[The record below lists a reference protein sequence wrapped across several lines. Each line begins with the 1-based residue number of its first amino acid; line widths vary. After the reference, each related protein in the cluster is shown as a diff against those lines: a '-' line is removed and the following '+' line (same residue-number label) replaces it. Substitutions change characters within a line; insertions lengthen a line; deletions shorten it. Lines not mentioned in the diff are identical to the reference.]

1 MTRRAGVAFAFALFL
16 AAATAVV
23 ARTGENERFPHEKH
37 ARLFPLCVGCHAGIE
52 DGNPAEAFPDPSTC
66 ASCHDG
72 VRAQPVD
79 WTGPASRVSN
89 LRFDHPEH
97 DAEMAAEGES
107 LVCGAC
113 HTPVGA
119 ERMEVERTL
128 PDRCF
133 ACHAHEARDHFVDAR
148 CTTCHV
154 PLAETRF
161 TLARMEALP
170 EPATHDAPGFLAGG
184 HGRLA
189 AAGIETCATC
199 HVRDQCAGCHV
210 DATRVAEIGALAAA
224 PAGMRVPPLPPAYPL
239 PPSHLDPAWIEA
251 HGAVASAASCG
262 ACHTRESCA
271 TCHDPR
277 IARSPMARIADLPS
291 RADVVAPGV
300 ATTRRAPASHASP
313 FFATQHAT
321 AAATR
326 PESCASCH
334 TQARFCEGCHLS
346 GVAAAPAR
354 VRPATSGGA
363 SAGSTA
369 ALLSAVARLD
379 PPLPASYA
387 AADTPVAQ
395 PPAASP
401 GRPQRPRP
409 AAAFHPPNYAYR
421 HSAEAYNRRLDCAS
435 CHNTRV
441 FCRDCHEQAGFG
453 SEGRLNRGFHDA
465 EPVWLLRH
473 GQAARQTLE
482 SCASCHGQ
490 RDCMQCH
497 SEVGSF
503 RINPH
508 GSGFDARRAQRRNP
522 RVCFA
527 CHLSDPLGRSSP

>member
-1 MTRRAGVAFAFALFL
+1 VL
-16 AAATAVV
+16 
-23 ARTGENERFPHEKH
+23 
-37 ARLFPLCVGCHAGIE
+37 
-52 DGNPAEAFPDPSTC
+52 D
-66 ASCHDG
+66 
-72 VRAQPVD
+72 
-79 WTGPASRVSN
+79 
-89 LRFDHPEH
+89 
-97 DAEMAAEGES
+97 
-107 LVCGAC
+107 CGAC
-113 HTPVGA
+113 HTREGTG
-119 ERMEVERTL
+119 RMEVERTL
-128 PDRCF
+128 PERCF
-133 ACHAHEARDHFVDAR
+133 ACHTHAAQDHFVDAR
-148 CTTCHV
+148 CAACHM

-170 EPATHDAPGFLAGG
+170 EPSTHDAPDFLAAGTGG
-184 HGRLA
+184 SPPRGSRPAPPATSATSAPDATWTRCGWRRSGRSPPRPRDAGAVSAARVPA
-189 AAGIETCATC
+189 AA
-199 HVRDQCAGCHV
+199 
-210 DATRVAEIGALAAA
+210 VAPG
-224 PAGMRVPPLPPAYPL
+224 PR
-239 PPSHLDPAWIEA
+239 WIEA
-251 HGAVASAASCG
+251 HGAAASAASCG

-277 IARSPMARIADLPS
+277 TIRSPMARIADLPS

-313 FFATQHAT
+313 FFATQHAA

-363 SAGSTA
+363 SAGAA
-369 ALLSAVARLD
+369 ALLAAVSRLD

-401 GRPQRPRP
+401 ARPQRPRP
-409 AAAFHPPNYAYR
+409 PAEFHPPNYMYR

-441 FCRDCHEQAGFG
+441 FCRDCHEQAGFE